1 MTNLISQILIEN
13 VIFNQRL
20 KRWINLVKIYLQLIF
35 VLDLV
40 EYGTNRIQDNIWNA
54 KRDLFLNSKYEW
66 PKAQL
71 TK

>member
-13 VIFNQRL
+13 VIFNQRS

-54 KRDLFLNSKYEW
+54 KRDLFLDSKYE
-66 PKAQL
+66 
-71 TK
+71 